1 MNKSVY
7 IINLVL
13 VTLLYV
19 WIVSLYPFPNSYFLL
34 YAVTSV
40 IFLIVYG
47 KRSRLSPF
55 IPLFTF
61 LYPFLYVITQVN
73 NVAYIHNLIT
83 SEAYL
88 SLVGLISGLLIVYK
102 GNGNSGIIVNVI
114 GIFIAY
120 LYAMIN
126 IFIFIYPPNSPLP
139 SYIIEA
145 FFIDPLFITATF
157 STARA
162 LGYGIPRRKSGNYQN
177 QPPQP
182 TPQSNPQTPYQPINP
197 SPNQPPQPTPQSNP
211 QTPYQPINPSP
222 PPPVIFIFRGLPPNC
237 LPLIYVNGSKYYPSD
252 YNRGDY
258 ILYYPFDCNWRA
270 SRVSCSN
277 ITYIPDRRSGNA
289 TVGTSVIITY
299 RPIVQPQTSHQGT
312 PWSSSQNLPQTP
324 SKPLM
329 GRSLSNWDPN
339 VWINRTLSVYKI
351 EKVIGEGGNG
361 YVLKG
366 EYSGKPLAIKV
377 LKLYGGNPEEF
388 FRDLATEASNL
399 VNLSNHKNIVKIY
412 AVNVDTFVIDGILKG
427 RTDLYVKNPPMI
439 VMEYMG
445 GGTLKDLLDEDL
457 FYYSSKWQRNVLR
470 AICGVAEALGYIHS
484 QGFVHMDVKPQNIF
498 LSERPKDPSEL
509 NKVTFKLG
517 DLGSAVRINGKVKQ
531 ITPEYSPP
539 EVFLE
544 PARPYFDIYALGMTA
559 YVLLTRKIDRP
570 DLNEMKNATDCYIKR
585 DTNCVRSEVENA
597 RMKLMYWNV
606 NVDPKIDPLLKS
618 MLSIESLRR
627 PTARE
632 VIDMIKKID
641 PTICS

>member
-19 WIVSLYPFPNSYFLL
+19 WIMSLYPFPNLYSLL
-34 YAVTSV
+34 YAVTSL
-40 IFLIVYG
+40 IFLRVYG

-61 LYPFLYVITQVN
+61 LYFFLYVIIKVN
-73 NVAYIHNLIT
+73 NVVYIHDLIT
-83 SEAYL
+83 SEDYL
-88 SLVGLISGLLIVYK
+88 SLVGIIPGLLIVYK
-102 GNGNSGIIVNVI
+102 GNGNSGVIVNWV

-120 LYAMIN
+120 LYAMII
-126 IFIFIYPPNSPLP
+126 IFIFIRSPPPSFYSLP
-139 SYIIEA
+139 SNITEA
-145 FFIDPLFITATF
+145 FFIDPLFITAAL

-162 LGYGIPRRKSGNYQN
+162 LGYGIPRRISGIYQN

-182 TPQSNPQTPYQPINP
+182 TPQSNPWPPYQPINP
-197 SPNQPPQPTPQSNP
+197 NPPS
-211 QTPYQPINPSP
+211 
-222 PPPVIFIFRGLPPNC
+222 
-237 LPLIYVNGSKYYPSD
+237 
-252 YNRGDY
+252 
-258 ILYYPFDCNWRA
+258 
-270 SRVSCSN
+270 SR
-277 ITYIPDRRSGNA
+277 
-289 TVGTSVIITY
+289 
-299 RPIVQPQTSHQGT
+299 
-312 PWSSSQNLPQTP
+312 SSSQNLPQTP
-324 SKPLM
+324 SRPLM

-339 VWINRTLSVYKI
+339 VWINSTLSVYKI

-377 LKLYGGNPEEF
+377 LKLYGGSPEEF

-412 AVNVDTFVIDGILKG
+412 AVNVDTFVIDSILNG

-445 GGTLKDLLDEDL
+445 GGTLKDLLGEDL

-470 AICGVAEALGYIHS
+470 AICGVAEALDYIHS

-509 NKVTFKLG
+509 DRVKFKLG

-531 ITPEYSPP
+531 VTPEYSPP
-539 EVFLE
+539 EVFQE
-544 PARPYFDIYALGMTA
+544 QAKPYFDIYALGMTA
-559 YVLLTRKIDRP
+559 YVLLTRKMDRP
-570 DLNEMKNATDCYIKR
+570 DMNEMNNAIDCYIKR
-585 DTNCVRSEVENA
+585 DTNCVRSEVDKA
-597 RMKLMYWNV
+597 RMKLMYWIV

-618 MLSIESLRR
+618 MLSIEPLRR

-632 VIDMIKKID
+632 VVDMIKKID